1 MAFQEAVKAKSWLRL
16 AIQAPSGGGKTF
28 SALRVATGMQ
38 EEMKKNGVDTMIGVI
53 DTEHGSA
60 SLYADRFKF
69 VTDTMKKPYSID
81 QYIQSMRE
89 AFKAGIKILIIDS
102 LSHAW
107 QELLEEIDK
116 LANTKYK
123 GNTFRAWSEGTP
135 KQRKLV
141 EAILAYPG
149 HIIATMRAKTE
160 YSVQHDGNKTVIQR
174 VGLQAEQGKGIEYEF
189 SMLWEGD
196 INHNFHCTK
205 DRTGKYQDQILE
217 MPGEE
222 VGTDLIQWLNTGAD
236 LTQEKKDN
244 ASAQKKG
251 QKKSTQAEPKK
262 TSPKKA
268 LQVKF
273 EKTYGVATGDMLEMI
288 QFRFGSSKITEQ
300 QAAILLEEISDK
312 KGFEKFQKE
321 WFVSMAG
328 EPEDN
333 GPDTV
338 DEANF
343 PPDEEEFYEAEEG
356 KKASAGSLD
365 LK

>member
-16 AIQAPSGGGKTF
+16 AIQAPAGGGKTF

-89 AFKAGIKILIIDS
+89 AYKAGIKILIIDS

-107 QELLEEIDK
+107 QELLEEVDK

-149 HIIATMRAKTE
+149 HIIVTMRAKTE

-174 VGLQAEQGKGIEYEF
+174 VGLQAEQGKGIEFEF

-236 LTQEKKDN
+236 LREEKKDTV
-244 ASAQKKG
+244 ATEKKG
-251 QKKSTQAEPKK
+251 QKKTSHPGAQK
-262 TSPKKA
+262 TSAKKA
-268 LQVKF
+268 LQIKL

-288 QFRFGSSKITEQ
+288 QFRFGSPKITEQ
-300 QAAILLEEISDK
+300 QAAILLEEISDR

-328 EPEDN
+328 DPEEDV
-333 GPDTV
+333 PVV

-343 PPDEEEFYEAEEG
+343 PPDEDEFYEEEEE